1 MASQDTNGTG
11 RKKVHLNFFETACR
25 GNHESPG
32 QWSRPGDNSYSK
44 DSLDYY
50 IWMAKLAEKAK
61 ITSIFFAD
69 TYAGHAVYG
78 GNMDAILRAGT
89 QVAQLD
95 PLVIISAMAVSLEYL
110 CFTSTVGLYLM
121 YAGCHQVCLFWRH
134 RQHKLHPALSPGSH
148 IQYA

>member
-1 MASQDTNGTG
+1 MGSISTEAQT

-32 QWSRPGDNSYSK
+32 QWSRPGDNSYTK

-50 IWMAKLAEKAK
+50 INMAKLAEKAN
-61 ITSIFFAD
+61 ITAIFFAD

-78 GNMDAILRAGT
+78 GSMDAILRAGT

-95 PLVIISAMAVSLEYL
+95 PLVIISAMAVSPPCE
-110 CFTSTVGLYLM
+110 TPPLM
-121 YAGCHQVCLFWRH
+121 DM
-134 RQHKLHPALSPGSH
+134 
-148 IQYA
+148 

>member
-1 MASQDTNGTG
+1 MPSAVAHTTQ

-32 QWSRPGDNSYSK
+32 QWSRPGDNSHSK

-61 ITSIFFAD
+61 ITGIFFAD

-95 PLVIISAMAVSLEYL
+95 PLVIISAMAVSCLPITMDLHELTTYDI
-110 CFTSTVGLYLM
+110 GRY
-121 YAGCHQVCLFWRH
+121 QVSFLWRYREH
-134 RQHKLHPALSPGSH
+134 ELHTTLPPRSH
-148 IQYA
+148 I

>member
-1 MASQDTNGTG
+1 MPSAITHSAA

-50 IWMAKLAEKAK
+50 IWLAKLAEKAK
-61 ITSIFFAD
+61 ITGIFFAD

-95 PLVIISAMAVSLEYL
+95 PLVIISAMAVRY
-110 CFTSTVGLYLM
+110 
-121 YAGCHQVCLFWRH
+121 
-134 RQHKLHPALSPGSH
+134 P
-148 IQYA
+148 